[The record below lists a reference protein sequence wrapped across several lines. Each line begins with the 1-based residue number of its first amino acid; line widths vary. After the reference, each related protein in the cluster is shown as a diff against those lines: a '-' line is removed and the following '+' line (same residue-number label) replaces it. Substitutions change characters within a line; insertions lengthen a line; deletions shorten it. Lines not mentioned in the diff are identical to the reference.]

1 MGKKQHDT
9 KSNENAD
16 QWLTTRNKSKTTL
29 LPKRRGCCSLVKK
42 LSPGRVIISPLQNVE
57 RKSKIRQTSLMDF
70 FTAPHLNVLKPLSAA
85 DVTHSDTEIS
95 NIHEETTDN
104 ACPFSLLSE
113 EFIDQPSTPLTSQK
127 GSAGSSIGTHTVH
140 MKINPDNEKSELI
153 SHVLDARC
161 FPTDCYT
168 LPSEESSVED
178 KEMLRKDVHSIKEKK
193 ICSQVLMDCCTQKTD
208 LFDMDSLCTP
218 FFLEQSQDDS
228 IEHSEE
234 VVRFLS
240 KHQGKLSTTEE
251 CKAKDFEYS
260 DLNLGHCS
268 EMFTRMYGGE
278 NKEEFLEESIP
289 VRGSLSGSQS
299 DDHRLVSSDDTVEM
313 GEKLNSS
320 VVFDDLQTPD
330 FLRDIHSSLDSN
342 FE

>member
-1 MGKKQHDT
+1 MLIGEEKCQ
-9 KSNENAD
+9 
-16 QWLTTRNKSKTTL
+16 QMKTAIKTMLNGAKALEEESHFLQEKL
-29 LPKRRGCCSLVKK
+29 LQLVYC
-42 LSPGRVIISPLQNVE
+42 R
-57 RKSKIRQTSLMDF
+57 
-70 FTAPHLNVLKPLSAA
+70 
-85 DVTHSDTEIS
+85 
-95 NIHEETTDN
+95 
-104 ACPFSLLSE
+104 
-113 EFIDQPSTPLTSQK
+113 
-127 GSAGSSIGTHTVH
+127 
-140 MKINPDNEKSELI
+140 IN
-153 SHVLDARC
+153 ARC

-299 DDHRLVSSDDTVEM
+299 DDHSTRQLLPSSDSKREAREEGVAHRPPTFRLCKDKSRERTMKIAECVNGGQAVLPVPLVSDA
-313 GEKLNSS
+313 G
-320 VVFDDLQTPD
+320 
-330 FLRDIHSSLDSN
+330 SN
-342 FE
+342 T